1 MVPMADEPRDIVFK
15 VRMSTSE
22 REMLDELSQQMGISA
37 SDVVRLLLR
46 DEHARRKAAA
56 PGPRRR
62 ITKGF
67 KAP

>member
-1 MVPMADEPRDIVFK
+1 MSEEPRDVVFK
-15 VRMSTSE
+15 VRMSATE
-22 REMLDELSQQMGISA
+22 RSMLDELTKQMGISA

-46 DEHARRKAAA
+46 DEHARRQAMGA
-56 PGPRRR
+56 GPRRR